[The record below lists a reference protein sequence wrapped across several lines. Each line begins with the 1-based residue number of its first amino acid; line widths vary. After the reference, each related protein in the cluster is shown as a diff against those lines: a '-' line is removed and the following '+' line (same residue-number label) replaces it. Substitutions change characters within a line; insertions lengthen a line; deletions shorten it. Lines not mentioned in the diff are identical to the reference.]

1 MIISKSKRYNMKLTD
16 IIEALRKLIKP
27 ENTTTEDVFY
37 NAGVIDCIK
46 EIEKQA
52 YKKELNNKQG
62 K

>member
-1 MIISKSKRYNMKLTD
+1 MKLAD

-46 EIEKQA
+46 EIEIQASKNELKQA
-52 YKKELNNKQG
+52 
-62 K
+62 

>member
-1 MIISKSKRYNMKLTD
+1 MKLAD

-46 EIEKQA
+46 EIEIQTSKNELKQA
-52 YKKELNNKQG
+52 
-62 K
+62 